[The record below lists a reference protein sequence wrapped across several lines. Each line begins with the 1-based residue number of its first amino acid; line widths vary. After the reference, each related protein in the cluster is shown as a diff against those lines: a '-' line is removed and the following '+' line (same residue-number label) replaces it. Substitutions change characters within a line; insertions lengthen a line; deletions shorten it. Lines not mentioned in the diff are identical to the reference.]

1 MKSFKQYIAEI
12 GVDPFKIA
20 GAPAWT
26 ESLSTMLFDLPRE
39 GIKDIKIPLSPAIMR
54 RIWPKP
60 VRTTV
65 FHLTDFT
72 GLGKLKRM
80 QGGKKSI
87 SAFFNIDPMVIQ
99 TGIKSEGGYIIEMD
113 ADILIAS
120 QDDLSSQPDKTGRR
134 WVTFQSLVNPPT
146 DPMPGLGGGAK
157 LRGMEKDIKTLLTKI
172 VKKNAEGAAMS
183 GTTHE
188 LNTMWSALGKT
199 TNGKEKSLIIKDY
212 IDGMEVIM
220 KKNSRV
226 LGTLLTAY
234 TKKRIQD
241 EDPDSGDKPMWDELV
256 VNKFKIKKV
265 HVSPEFS
272 TDFAELVK
280 GEGGD
285 RMYTF
290 ANKDK
295 DILGFPFELYYEV
308 GDMTDY
314 IDRKIQ
320 KVKL

>member
-26 ESLSTMLFDLPRE
+26 ESLSTMLFDLQ
-39 GIKDIKIPLSPAIMR
+39 GGGLKNIMIPLSPAIMR

-72 GLGKLKRM
+72 GLGKLKGM

-99 TGIKSEGGYIIEMD
+99 TGIKSEGGYVIEMD

-134 WVTFQSLVNPPT
+134 WVTFQSLTNSPT
-146 DPMPGLGGGAK
+146 DPMPGLGGGRK
-157 LRGMEKDIKTLLTKI
+157 LIGMKKDIENMLWGIIKTHAEFPELGWSIDKAWVELRTERAKDGKI
-172 VKKNAEGAAMS
+172 M
-183 GTTHE
+183 
-188 LNTMWSALGKT
+188 
-199 TNGKEKSLIIKDY
+199 SLIIRDY
-212 IDGMEVIM
+212 LDGMEGVM
-220 KKNSRV
+220 KKNSRT
-226 LGTLLTAY
+226 LGKLLTDY

-241 EDPDSGDKPMWDELV
+241 EDPDSGDRPYWDELV
-256 VNKFKIKKV
+256 VNNFKIKMV
-265 HVSPEFS
+265 HISPLYADEYQ
-272 TDFAELVK
+272 DAEDI
-280 GEGGD
+280 EG
-285 RMYTF
+285 
-290 ANKDK
+290 
-295 DILGFPFELYYEV
+295 LPFKIYDDY